1 MVLIGVSRWMGF
13 PTVVAQAEDSERVLK
28 RCPYCSPLINVEAI
42 KCRYCGSLVES
53 RGQGGLAHPWLR
65 PHEGRKIAGVCMG
78 LADQFGI
85 SVTLIRLAFILG
97 FLFSVGIPFVLVYV
111 VLWLVMPDE
120 GDAPGPRERISDDY
134 RPD

>member
-1 MVLIGVSRWMGF
+1 MSGEEVRSLEATAG
-13 PTVVAQAEDSERVLK
+13 AK
-28 RCPYCSPLINVEAI
+28 RCPFCAETIRAEAV
-42 KCRYCGSLVES
+42 KCRFCGSIVES
-53 RGQGGLAHPWLR
+53 RALGGLTRPWLR
-65 PHEGRKIAGVCMG
+65 PRDGRKLAGVCLG

-120 GDAPGPRERISDDY
+120 DDAPGPGRRGREVLRTD
-134 RPD
+134 

>member
-1 MVLIGVSRWMGF
+1 MNENGMRRLEANAATKVCPF
-13 PTVVAQAEDSERVLK
+13 CAEAIRA
-28 RCPYCSPLINVEAI
+28 EAI

-120 GDAPGPRERISDDY
+120 DDAPSPRDRIRDDS
-134 RPD
+134 RPG